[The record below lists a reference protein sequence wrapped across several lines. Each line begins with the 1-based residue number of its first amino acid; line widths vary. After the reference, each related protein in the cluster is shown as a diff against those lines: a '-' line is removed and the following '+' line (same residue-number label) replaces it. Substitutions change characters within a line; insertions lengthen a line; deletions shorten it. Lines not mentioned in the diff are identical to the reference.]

1 MVQFGLGPSLFY
13 FVRRKEKGYLDFESE
28 FSLAFSSVWPME
40 DGVCTFVE
48 PTLFGIVIS
57 LDSCG

>member
-40 DGVCTFVE
+40 DGVYVC
-48 PTLFGIVIS
+48 
-57 LDSCG
+57 

>member
-1 MVQFGLGPSLFY
+1 MR
-13 FVRRKEKGYLDFESE
+13 RRKEKGYLDFESE